1 MNCMEERRIMMGT
14 LAVIYAV
21 VNDLADSRGKTRSSE
36 GKIFLKN
43 IEVDNIY
50 KITSRGTNSK
60 QKGKNLC
67 KL

>member
-1 MNCMEERRIMMGT
+1 MQLSMTWQIAG
-14 LAVIYAV
+14 I
-21 VNDLADSRGKTRSSE
+21 KRSSE

>member
-1 MNCMEERRIMMGT
+1 MQLSKTWQI
-14 LAVIYAV
+14 A
-21 VNDLADSRGKTRSSE
+21 RGKTRSSE

-60 QKGKNLC
+60 QKGKNC
-67 KL
+67 ASYDFEDSKSINYM